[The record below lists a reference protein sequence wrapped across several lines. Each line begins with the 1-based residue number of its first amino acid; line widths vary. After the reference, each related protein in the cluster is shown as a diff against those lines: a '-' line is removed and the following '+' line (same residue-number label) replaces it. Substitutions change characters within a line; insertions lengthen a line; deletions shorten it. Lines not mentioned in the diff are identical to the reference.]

1 MRITLRQLEI
11 FTIVCKHMS
20 FVRAAEELDMSPPGI
35 SKQIRTMERQLGFTL
50 FEHVGR
56 RVYLTPNGKSL
67 IPFVDRIDERVNEL
81 QEVSLGFSDKPLIR
95 VTLGHTFEMML
106 FEAMASFK
114 KEHQDV
120 VFQIN
125 MRRADLQVQLLEQ
138 NDADFAFVGQPG
150 EHPNLDSEIIADI
163 DSVLAVPSSHEL
175 ASKKSPISLKALEG
189 ETMIFTEKYVEEYIK
204 SNEELKDWFEGLESP
219 LVLGSYMAIRDAIKA
234 GLGIGILP
242 LNLME
247 DEKELVALKCAE
259 LKFSTPLGLL
269 YRKHKNFS
277 PTMKAFMKHLK
288 NCLK

>member
-1 MRITLRQLEI
+1 MRVTLRQLEI
-11 FTIVCKHMS
+11 FTVVCKHMS

-67 IPFVDRIDERVNEL
+67 IPYVDKIDDKVNEL

-114 KEHQDV
+114 KEQSDV
-120 VFQIN
+120 VFEIN

-150 EHPNLDSEIIADI
+150 EHPNLDTEVIANV
-163 DSVLAVPSSHEL
+163 DSVLAVPKGHEL
-175 ASKKSPISLKALEG
+175 ANKKSDVSLKALAS
-189 ETMIFTEKYVEEYIK
+189 ETLIFTEKYVEEFIRPNP
-204 SNEELKDWFEGLESP
+204 SLREWFESLDSP
-219 LVLGSYMAIRDAIKA
+219 FILGSYMAIRDAIKA

-242 LNLME
+242 VNLME
-247 DEKELVALKCAE
+247 DENSLVGVKCAD

-288 NCLK
+288 NTLK